1 MKYTKK
7 FSSVI
12 VLALFLAVVS
22 GVAYAEGSD
31 EVAFSGIVKKVKLDK
46 NKVSIK
52 DPESKKRF
60 TVIVEEKTKLTGYES
75 VCDVKKGDPV
85 QGKYLVTPDGK
96 YIATELTR
104 K

>member
-1 MKYTKK
+1 MNYTKK

-12 VLALFLAVVS
+12 ILALFWVVVS
-22 GVAYAEGSD
+22 GVAYAESSA
-31 EVAFSGIVKKVKLDK
+31 EVAFSGIVKKVKPDK

-75 VCDVKKGDPV
+75 VGDVKKGDPV

-96 YIATELTR
+96 YIATELGR